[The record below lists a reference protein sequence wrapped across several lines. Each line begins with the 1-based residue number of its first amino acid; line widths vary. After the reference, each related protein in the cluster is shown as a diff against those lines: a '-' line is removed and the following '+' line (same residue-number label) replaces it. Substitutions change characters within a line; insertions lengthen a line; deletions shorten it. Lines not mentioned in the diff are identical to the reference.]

1 MVGSNRG
8 VKPWQTRGPDK
19 GAKDQNVD
27 AKRVDEKAT
36 ADGPNGA
43 SGAAAQS
50 GEGAAIEDAAGSV
63 ATALSGAD
71 VQKLADDVLE
81 AAHERKGEARTESVS
96 ARNFTRALAQSDAIA
111 IDAGALT
118 LGTAASGVKR
128 FALSREQEKRLS
140 QL

>member
-19 GAKDQNVD
+19 GAKDKNVD
-27 AKRVDEKAT
+27 ANKDVDAKAT
-36 ADGPNGA
+36 VDGPNA
-43 SGAAAQS
+43 AKSGD
-50 GEGAAIEDAAGSV
+50 GVAIEDAAGSV

-96 ARNFTRALAQSDAIA
+96 ARNFSRALAQSDAIA
-111 IDAGALT
+111 IGSGALSI
-118 LGTAASGVKR
+118 GT
-128 FALSREQEKRLS
+128 
-140 QL
+140 